1 VGVVVDFGLEVV
13 EEEVVVVEL
22 VVQVNWDLVAND
34 LEDYLRIQLA
44 IFVEHLHCYVS
55 CYRQVVYDQRCSNYV
70 ASFNYHVNL

>member
-1 VGVVVDFGLEVV
+1 MGVVVDFGLEVV
-13 EEEVVVVEL
+13 EEEVVEL

-34 LEDYLRIQLA
+34 LDYLRIQLA